1 MGRERGPTGGGRT
14 AELER
19 VLVSDQS
26 GPTGQRIVVVGVT
39 GRVAKPLALALAAQ
53 GNEVIGAARFTDEAA
68 RAELDAAGV
77 DCRTVDLYRGAL
89 DELPTAADDIDV
101 VLNLAVAQSGRW
113 PVDLRI
119 NAEAAGEVLAH
130 VRPGRFLHC
139 STTGVYAPK
148 GHEPMAET
156 DALGD
161 NHAVMMPTYSISKIA
176 AETVVRT
183 VARLHDVPTT
193 IARLNVPYGDG
204 HGWPAF
210 HLLMMQAGQPVPV
223 HVDGPTEYTP
233 IHDVDILRT
242 LPALLDAASVP
253 ATTVNWAGS
262 ERVGIEE
269 WCTYLGELT
278 GLTPTFAP
286 TDRCLESVVADTTLL
301 ESLAGPSTVPWRDG
315 FRRLVETS
323 FPDLVQT

>member
-1 MGRERGPTGGGRT
+1 MSEI
-14 AELER
+14 
-19 VLVSDQS
+19 
-26 GPTGQRIVVVGVT
+26 TGQRIVVVGAT
-39 GRVAKPLALALAAQ
+39 GRVAKPLSIALAAA

-68 RAELDAAGV
+68 KAELEAAGV
-77 DCRTVDLYRGAL
+77 RCATVDLYRGDL
-89 DELPTAADDIDV
+89 DELPSAAAGDLVDV

-113 PVDLRI
+113 PTDLRI
-119 NAEAAGEVLAH
+119 NAESAGEVLAR

-148 GHEPMAET
+148 GHEAMAET

-183 VARLHDVPTT
+183 VARIHDVPTT

-210 HLLMMQAGQPVPV
+210 HLLMMQAGQAVPV
-223 HVDGPTEYTP
+223 HTDGPTEYTP

-242 LPALLDAASVP
+242 LPALLGVASTP
-253 ATTVNWAGS
+253 ATIVNWAGS
-262 ERVGIEE
+262 ERVSVED

-278 GLTPTFAP
+278 GLTPTFER
-286 TDRCLESVVADTTLL
+286 TDQCLESVVADTTLL
-301 ESLAGPSTVPWRDG
+301 ESLAGPSTIDWRTG

-323 FPDLVQT
+323 FPDLLVNP

>member
-1 MGRERGPTGGGRT
+1 MSEI
-14 AELER
+14 
-19 VLVSDQS
+19 
-26 GPTGQRIVVVGVT
+26 TGQRIVVVGAT
-39 GRVAKPLALALAAQ
+39 GRVAKPLALALAAA
-53 GNEVIGAARFTDEAA
+53 GNEVVGAARFTDEAA
-68 RAELDAAGV
+68 RSELEAGGV
-77 DCRTVDLYRGAL
+77 ECRTVDLYRGDL
-89 DELPTAADDIDV
+89 DQLPTDGVDV

-113 PVDLRI
+113 PTDLRI
-119 NAEAAGEVLAH
+119 NAESAGEVLAR

-148 GHEPMAET
+148 GHEAMAET
-156 DALGD
+156 DPLGD

-183 VARLHDVPTT
+183 VARIHDVPTT

-242 LPALLDAASVP
+242 LPALLDAASTP
-253 ATTVNWAGS
+253 ATIVNWAGS
-262 ERVGIEE
+262 ERVGVEE

-278 GLTPTFAP
+278 GLTPTFDR

-301 ESLAGPSTVPWRDG
+301 ESLAGPSTIDWRTG
-315 FRRLVETS
+315 FHRLVETS
-323 FPDLVQT
+323 FPDLLVSSDG

>member
-1 MGRERGPTGGGRT
+1 MK
-14 AELER
+14 L
-19 VLVSDQS
+19 
-26 GPTGQRIVVVGVT
+26 TGQRIVVIGAT
-39 GRVAKPLALALAAQ
+39 GRVAKPLSVALAAA

-68 RAELDAAGV
+68 RAELEAAGV
-77 DCRTVDLYRGAL
+77 TCATVDLYRGDL
-89 DELPTAADDIDV
+89 DALPTEGVDV

-119 NAEAAGEVLAH
+119 NAESAGEVLSR

-183 VARLHDVPTT
+183 VARIHDVPTT

-210 HLLMMQAGQPVPV
+210 HLLMMQSGQPVPV

-242 LPALLDAASVP
+242 LPALLDAASP
-253 ATTVNWAGS
+253 STTVVNWAGS
-262 ERVGIEE
+262 ERVSVED

-278 GLTPTFAP
+278 GLAPTFERS
-286 TDRCLESVVADTTLL
+286 DQCLESVVADTTLL
-301 ESLAGPSTVPWRDG
+301 ESLAGPSTIDWKTG

-323 FPDLVQT
+323 FPELVVSSDGPPASSS

>member
-1 MGRERGPTGGGRT
+1 M
-14 AELER
+14 
-19 VLVSDQS
+19 SDTL
-26 GPTGQRIVVVGVT
+26 TGQRIVVVGAT
-39 GRVAKPLALALAAQ
+39 GRVAKPLSIALAEA

-68 RAELDAAGV
+68 KADLEAAGV
-77 DCRTVDLYRGAL
+77 ACVTVDLYRGDL
-89 DELPTAADDIDV
+89 DALPTEGVDV

-119 NAEAAGEVLAH
+119 NAESAGEVLAR

-148 GHEPMAET
+148 GHEAMAET

-183 VARLHDVPTT
+183 VARIHDVPTT

-223 HVDGPTEYTP
+223 HVDAPTEYTP

-242 LPALLDAASVP
+242 LPHLLDAASVP
-253 ATTVNWAGS
+253 ATIVNWAGS
-262 ERVGIEE
+262 ERVSVED
-269 WCTYLGELT
+269 WCTYMGELT
-278 GLTPTFAP
+278 GLTPTFEP
-286 TDRCLESVVADTTLL
+286 TEQCLESVVADTTLL
-301 ESLAGPSTVPWRDG
+301 ESLAGPSTIDWRTG

-323 FPDLVQT
+323 FPDLVKG

>member
-1 MGRERGPTGGGRT
+1 MSEI
-14 AELER
+14 
-19 VLVSDQS
+19 
-26 GPTGQRIVVVGVT
+26 TGQRIVVVGAT
-39 GRVAKPLALALAAQ
+39 GRVAKPLSMALAAA

-68 RAELDAAGV
+68 KAELEAAGV
-77 DCRTVDLYRGAL
+77 TCATVDLYRGEL
-89 DELPTAADDIDV
+89 DQLPTEGVDV

-113 PVDLRI
+113 STDLRI
-119 NAEAAGEVLAH
+119 NAESAGEVLARI
-130 VRPGRFLHC
+130 RPGRLLHC

-148 GHEPMAET
+148 GHDAMAET

-176 AETVVRT
+176 AEAVVRT
-183 VARLHDVPTT
+183 VARIHDVPTT

-253 ATTVNWAGS
+253 ATVVNWAGS
-262 ERVGIEE
+262 ERVSVED
-269 WCTYLGELT
+269 WCTHLGELT
-278 GLTPTFAP
+278 GLTPTFER

-301 ESLAGPSTVPWRDG
+301 ESLAGPSTVPWREG
-315 FRRLVETS
+315 FRRLVAIS
-323 FPDLVQT
+323 FPDLLQT

>member
-1 MGRERGPTGGGRT
+1 M
-14 AELER
+14 L
-19 VLVSDQS
+19 
-26 GPTGQRIVVVGVT
+26 TGQRIVVVGAT
-39 GRVAKPLALALAAQ
+39 GRVAKPLSISLAEA

-68 RAELDAAGV
+68 KAELEAAGV
-77 DCRTVDLYRGAL
+77 TCATVDLYRGDL
-89 DELPTAADDIDV
+89 DALPTDGVDV
-101 VLNLAVAQSGRW
+101 VLDLAVAQSGRW

-119 NAEAAGEVLAH
+119 NAESAGEVMAR

-148 GHEPMAET
+148 GHDAMAET

-176 AETVVRT
+176 AESVVRT
-183 VARLHDVPTT
+183 VARIHDVPTT

-223 HVDGPTEYTP
+223 HVDAPTEYTP

-242 LPALLDAASVP
+242 LPALLDAAS
-253 ATTVNWAGS
+253 TSGTIVNWAGS
-262 ERVGIEE
+262 ERVSVEE
-269 WCTYLGELT
+269 WCTYMGELT

-286 TDRCLESVVADTTLL
+286 TERCLESVVADTTLL
-301 ESLAGPSTVPWRDG
+301 ESLAGPSTIDWKTG
-315 FRRLVETS
+315 FRRLVQTS
-323 FPDLVQT
+323 FPDLLVDP

>member
-1 MGRERGPTGGGRT
+1 MQ
-14 AELER
+14 L
-19 VLVSDQS
+19 
-26 GPTGQRIVVVGVT
+26 TGQRIVVVGVT
-39 GRVAKPLALALAAQ
+39 GRVAKPLALALAAA
-53 GNEVIGAARFTDEAA
+53 GNDVIGAARFTDEAA
-68 RAELDAAGV
+68 RAELEAAGIT
-77 DCRTVDLYRGAL
+77 CAPVDLNRGDLDAL
-89 DELPTAADDIDV
+89 PAAADGDLVDV

-119 NAEAAGEVLAH
+119 NAEAAGEVLARI
-130 VRPGRFLHC
+130 RPGRFLHC

-148 GHEPMAET
+148 GHEAMAET

-183 VARLHDVPTT
+183 VGRIFDVPTT

-210 HLLMMQAGQPVPV
+210 HLMMMQAGQAVPV

-242 LPALLDAASVP
+242 LPALLDVASVP
-253 ATTVNWAGS
+253 ATIVNWAGS
-262 ERVGIEE
+262 ERVSVED
-269 WCTYLGELT
+269 WCAHLGELT
-278 GLTPTFAP
+278 GLTPTFER

-301 ESLAGPSTVPWRDG
+301 ESLAGPSTIDWRTG

-323 FPDLVQT
+323 FPDLVAR

>member
-1 MGRERGPTGGGRT
+1 MSELTGR
-14 AELER
+14 R
-19 VLVSDQS
+19 V
-26 GPTGQRIVVVGVT
+26 VVVGAT
-39 GRVAKPLALALAAQ
+39 GRVAKPLSIALARA
-53 GNEVIGAARFTDEAA
+53 GNEVVGAARFTDAAA
-68 RAELDAAGV
+68 RAELEDAGV
-77 DCRTVDLYRGAL
+77 ECRTVDLYRGDL
-89 DELPTAADDIDV
+89 DQLPTPADEVDA

-113 PVDLRI
+113 PTDLRI
-119 NAEAAGEVLAH
+119 NAEAAGEVLAR
-130 VRPGRFLHC
+130 VRPRRFLHC

-156 DALGD
+156 DPLGD
-161 NHAVMMPTYSISKIA
+161 NHAVLMPTYSISKIA

-242 LPALLDAASVP
+242 LPALLDAARVP
-253 ATTVNWAGS
+253 ATVVNWAGS
-262 ERVGIEE
+262 ERVSVED
-269 WCTYLGELT
+269 WCAHLGELT
-278 GLTPTFAP
+278 GLTPTFER

-301 ESLAGPSTVPWRDG
+301 ESLAGPSTVPWRTG

-323 FPDLVQT
+323 FPDLLQG

>member
-1 MGRERGPTGGGRT
+1 MT
-14 AELER
+14 A
-19 VLVSDQS
+19 QQI
-26 GPTGQRIVVVGVT
+26 TGQRIVVVGAT
-39 GRVAKPLALALAAQ
+39 GRVAKPLSIALAAA

-68 RAELDAAGV
+68 RAELEAAGIT
-77 DCRTVDLYRGAL
+77 CATVDLYRGDL
-89 DELPTAADDIDV
+89 DALPTEGVDV

-119 NAEAAGEVLAH
+119 NAESAGEVLAR

-183 VARLHDVPTT
+183 VARIHDVPTT

-223 HVDGPTEYTP
+223 HTDGPTEYTP

-242 LPALLDAASVP
+242 LPALLDAASTP

-262 ERVGIEE
+262 ERVSVED

-278 GLTPTFAP
+278 GLTPTFDR
-286 TDRCLESVVADTTLL
+286 TDQCLESVVADATLL
-301 ESLAGPSTVPWRDG
+301 ESLAGPSTIDWRTG

-323 FPDLVQT
+323 FPDLLKA

>member
-1 MGRERGPTGGGRT
+1 M
-14 AELER
+14 
-19 VLVSDQS
+19 SDQGIS
-26 GPTGQRIVVVGVT
+26 GQRIVVVGAT
-39 GRVAKPLALALAAQ
+39 GRVAKPLSMALAAA

-68 RAELDAAGV
+68 RAELEGAGV
-77 DCRTVDLYRGAL
+77 TCATVDLYRGDL
-89 DELPTAADDIDV
+89 DALPTEGVDV

-119 NAEAAGEVLAH
+119 NAESAGEVMAR

-183 VARLHDVPTT
+183 VARIHDVPTT

-223 HVDGPTEYTP
+223 HVDAPTEYTP

-242 LPALLDAASVP
+242 LPALLDAASP
-253 ATTVNWAGS
+253 TTTTVNWAGS
-262 ERVGIEE
+262 ERVSVEE
-269 WCTYLGELT
+269 WCTYMGELT
-278 GLTPTFAP
+278 GLTPTFEA
-286 TDRCLESVVADTTLL
+286 TEQCLESVVADATLL
-301 ESLAGPSTVPWRDG
+301 ESLAGPNTIDWRTG

-323 FPDLVQT
+323 FPDLVRG

>member
-1 MGRERGPTGGGRT
+1 MEITGK
-14 AELER
+14 
-19 VLVSDQS
+19 
-26 GPTGQRIVVVGVT
+26 RIVVVGAT
-39 GRVAKPLALALAAQ
+39 GRVAKPLSIALAGA

-68 RAELDAAGV
+68 RAELEAAGV
-77 DCRTVDLYRGAL
+77 TCATVDLYRGDL
-89 DELPTAADDIDV
+89 DQLPTEGVDI

-113 PVDLRI
+113 PTDLRI
-119 NAEAAGEVLAH
+119 NAESAGEVLAR

-148 GHEPMAET
+148 GHDPMAET

-183 VARLHDVPTT
+183 VARIHDVPTT

-242 LPALLDAASVP
+242 LPALLEAAGTP
-253 ATTVNWAGS
+253 ATIVNWAGS
-262 ERVGIEE
+262 ERVSVED
-269 WCTYLGELT
+269 WCTYMGALT
-278 GLTPTFAP
+278 GLTPTFDR
-286 TDRCLESVVADTTLL
+286 TDQCLESVVADTTLL
-301 ESLAGPSTVPWRDG
+301 ESLAGPSTVGWRDG

-323 FPDLVQT
+323 FPDLVQA

>member
-1 MGRERGPTGGGRT
+1 MT
-14 AELER
+14 A
-19 VLVSDQS
+19 QQI
-26 GPTGQRIVVVGVT
+26 TGQRIVVVGAT
-39 GRVAKPLALALAAQ
+39 GRVAKPLSISLAAA

-68 RAELDAAGV
+68 RAELEAAGV
-77 DCRTVDLYRGAL
+77 TCATVDLYRGDL
-89 DELPTAADDIDV
+89 DQLPTEGVDV
-101 VLNLAVAQSGRW
+101 VLDLAVAQSGRW

-119 NAEAAGEVLAH
+119 NAESAGEVLAR

-148 GHEPMAET
+148 GHDAMAET

-183 VARLHDVPTT
+183 VSRIYDVPTT

-253 ATTVNWAGS
+253 ATIVNWAGS
-262 ERVGIEE
+262 ERVSVED

-278 GLTPTFAP
+278 GIEPTFDR
-286 TDRCLESVVADTTLL
+286 TDQCLESVVADTTLL
-301 ESLAGPSTVPWRDG
+301 ESLAGPSTIDWRTG
-315 FRRLVETS
+315 FRRLVDTS
-323 FPDLVQT
+323 FPDLLVTRP

>member
-1 MGRERGPTGGGRT
+1 M
-14 AELER
+14 
-19 VLVSDQS
+19 S
-26 GPTGQRIVVVGVT
+26 GITGQRIVVVGAT
-39 GRVAKPLALALAAQ
+39 GRVAKPLSIALAAA

-68 RAELDAAGV
+68 RGELEAAGV
-77 DCRTVDLYRGAL
+77 TCATVDLYRGDL
-89 DELPTAADDIDV
+89 DQLPTEGVDV

-113 PVDLRI
+113 PTDLRI
-119 NAEAAGEVLAH
+119 NAESAGEVLAR

-148 GHEPMAET
+148 GHDAMTET

-183 VARLHDVPTT
+183 VARIHAVPTT

-242 LPALLDAASVP
+242 LPALLDAATVP
-253 ATTVNWAGS
+253 ATIVNWAGS
-262 ERVGIEE
+262 ERVSVED

-278 GLTPTFAP
+278 GLTPTFER
-286 TDRCLESVVADTTLL
+286 TDQCLESVVADTTRL
-301 ESLAGPSTVPWRDG
+301 ESLAGPSTVDWRTG

-323 FPDLVQT
+323 FPDLLKA

>member
-1 MGRERGPTGGGRT
+1 M
-14 AELER
+14 
-19 VLVSDQS
+19 SDQ
-26 GPTGQRIVVVGVT
+26 GITGQRIVVVGAT
-39 GRVAKPLALALAAQ
+39 GRVAKPLSMALAAA

-68 RAELDAAGV
+68 RAELEAAGV
-77 DCRTVDLYRGAL
+77 ACATVDLYRGDL
-89 DELPTAADDIDV
+89 DALPTEGVDV
-101 VLNLAVAQSGRW
+101 VLDLAVAQSGRW

-119 NAEAAGEVLAH
+119 NAESAGEVMAR

-183 VARLHDVPTT
+183 VARIHDVPTT

-210 HLLMMQAGQPVPV
+210 HLLMMQAGQAVPV
-223 HVDGPTEYTP
+223 HVDAPTEYTP

-242 LPALLDAASVP
+242 LPALLDAARP
-253 ATTVNWAGS
+253 TTTTVNWAGS
-262 ERVGIEE
+262 ERVSVEE
-269 WCTYLGELT
+269 WCTYMGELT
-278 GLTPTFAP
+278 GLTPTFEA
-286 TDRCLESVVADTTLL
+286 TDQCLESVVADTTLL
-301 ESLAGPSTVPWRDG
+301 ESLAGPSTIDWRTG

-323 FPDLVQT
+323 FPDLVRA

>member
-1 MGRERGPTGGGRT
+1 M
-14 AELER
+14 EL
-19 VLVSDQS
+19 
-26 GPTGQRIVVVGVT
+26 TGQRIVVVGAT
-39 GRVAKPLALALAAQ
+39 GRVAKPLSIALAQA

-68 RAELDAAGV
+68 RAELEAAGV
-77 DCRTVDLYRGAL
+77 RCATVDLYRGDL
-89 DELPTAADDIDV
+89 DALPTDGVDV

-113 PVDLRI
+113 PTDLRI
-119 NAEAAGEVLAH
+119 NAESAGEVVAR
-130 VRPGRFLHC
+130 VRPTRFLHC

-183 VARLHDVPTT
+183 VARIHRVPAT

-233 IHDVDILRT
+233 IHDIDILRT
-242 LPALLDAASVP
+242 LPALLDAARVP
-253 ATTVNWAGS
+253 ATIVNWAGS
-262 ERVGIEE
+262 ERVSVED
-269 WCTYLGELT
+269 WCAYLGELT
-278 GLTPTFAP
+278 GLTPTFDR
-286 TDRCLESVVADTTLL
+286 TDQCLESVVADTTLL
-301 ESLAGPSTVPWRDG
+301 ESLAGRSTIDWRTG
-315 FRRLVETS
+315 FRRLVATS
-323 FPDLVQT
+323 FPDLLVKG